1 MCGSVQIE
9 DIVKVI
15 KLIFGKDVKFKII
28 ECLCKKAATLREL
41 AKCVGIAPKN
51 LKKYLNELESKGIV
65 TKIEVSG
72 RFYVYMLRREY
83 EWLKEVFEKHDS

>member
-1 MCGSVQIE
+1 MCNNIQVRN
-9 DIVKVI
+9 IVKVI

-28 ECLCKKAATLREL
+28 VCLCKKPTTLREL

-65 TKIEVSG
+65 TKIEVGG
-72 RFYVYMLRREY
+72 RFYIYMLHREY
-83 EWLKEVFEKHDS
+83 EWLKEIFEKNNS